1 MEKPLKIQEDIYL
14 LSRITAYHVDKVLKH
29 CNFGNVVQCTDTET
43 GEIFAV
49 KCVRKKFAEKY
60 RQEKQLGSGCF
71 GTVLMCRVDRED
83 KRVAVKIVL
92 NQQSAQHELEAMK
105 YLIKHD
111 STQKYIPELI
121 EAFEYN
127 NLFCFVYELLDQSL
141 LNLMERTDWTP
152 LNMSEIRYIAKQLLE
167 TLDFLQQVNI
177 THTDIKPDNIMLV
190 NHDSEPFRVKLIDF
204 GLAVREC
211 QYSEEELIPS
221 ISYKAPEIY
230 LGNPCNESIDTW
242 GVGCVLAFLFIG
254 RNLCPEDEYEAMR
267 IFPEHFW
274 RLKTPQEYEQF
285 TGKKIMKINPVFD
298 ELDSLDDMV
307 KMLPEM
313 KDPAKIKDFKAF
325 VDFLKKLLHV
335 NPAERIVPADA
346 LGHTFITMGHLADA
360 GNSQYV
366 TLAHEIMTGR
376 KDKCSNSFAPTGE
389 TRYITSPSKVMSPA
403 DKSCEN
409 SKQGLS
415 GGRTKG
421 DGDMGKI
428 LNIVRK

>member
-1 MEKPLKIQEDIYL
+1 RAELKRFRDAL
-14 LSRITAYHVDKVLKH
+14 YHV
-29 CNFGNVVQCTDTET
+29 
-43 GEIFAV
+43 
-49 KCVRKKFAEKY
+49 
-60 RQEKQLGSGCF
+60 EKQLGSGCF

-242 GVGCVLAFLFIG
+242 GVGCVLFVLLEVSSSVKSLTTQSEFCG
-254 RNLCPEDEYEAMR
+254 ES
-267 IFPEHFW
+267 
-274 RLKTPQEYEQF
+274 
-285 TGKKIMKINPVFD
+285 IMQWVL
-298 ELDSLDDMV
+298 LDS
-307 KMLPEM
+307 KP
-313 KDPAKIKDFKAF
+313 IIISS
-325 VDFLKKLLHV
+325 FL
-335 NPAERIVPADA
+335 
-346 LGHTFITMGHLADA
+346 
-360 GNSQYV
+360 
-366 TLAHEIMTGR
+366 
-376 KDKCSNSFAPTGE
+376 
-389 TRYITSPSKVMSPA
+389 
-403 DKSCEN
+403 
-409 SKQGLS
+409 
-415 GGRTKG
+415 
-421 DGDMGKI
+421 
-428 LNIVRK
+428 